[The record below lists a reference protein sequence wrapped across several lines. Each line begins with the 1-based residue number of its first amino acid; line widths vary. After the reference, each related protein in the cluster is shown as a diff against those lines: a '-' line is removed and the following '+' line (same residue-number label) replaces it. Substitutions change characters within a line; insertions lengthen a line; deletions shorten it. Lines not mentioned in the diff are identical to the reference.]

1 MGYRSQIALKTT
13 TEGYLI
19 MKQMNDAIETKED
32 RPLDYMEIQKTTF
45 GFYKI
50 SQDDLKWYDSY
61 PDVQNFNKM
70 LEKLEAED
78 IPYSFIRI
86 GEESN
91 DVEHK
96 MNYTDDMPDEISS
109 FEPIVDI
116 NDEDYDSYYKDV

>member
-86 GEESN
+86 GEESD

>member
-86 GEESN
+86 GEESD

-96 MNYTDDMPDEISS
+96 CNYTDDMPDEISS

-116 NDEDYDSYYKDV
+116 NDEDYDSYYEDV